1 MNTRRRKSSH
11 RRHFGRNSYRGGIP
25 DTDCAICLEHMSD
38 NDVCTTKCNHK
49 YHLHCLLRW
58 FDSQNNKNRT
68 CPFCRTNIQIQP
80 TEPVQSTQPMQ
91 PMQPSERRSTRDDL
105 AGRGRDR
112 ENRMREMRQ
121 VRESQRLTR
130 RREIDDREEMGRET
144 DHRNM

>member
-1 MNTRRRKSSH
+1 MNTRKRKSSH

-25 DTDCAICLEHMSD
+25 ETDCAICLEHMSD

-68 CPFCRTNIQIQP
+68 CPFCRTKIQIQP
-80 TEPVQSTQPMQ
+80 TEPVQSMQ
-91 PMQPSERRSTRDDL
+91 SMQPSERRSTRDDL

-121 VRESQRLTR
+121 AREDQRLSR
-130 RREIDDREEMGRET
+130 RREIDDREIDDMGRET
-144 DHRNM
+144 DHRNR